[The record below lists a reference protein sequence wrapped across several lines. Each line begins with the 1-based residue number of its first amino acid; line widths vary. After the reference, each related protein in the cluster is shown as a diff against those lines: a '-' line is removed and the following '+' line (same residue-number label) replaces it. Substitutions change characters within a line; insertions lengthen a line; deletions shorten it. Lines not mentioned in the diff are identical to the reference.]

1 MSVLRPGFRRR
12 RKAAAPAAGAAGAAA
27 PGKKPKPPAKPFD
40 IVAAWA
46 TARATLS
53 VPPTH
58 PRVQRREPE
67 GRFVAGWVL
76 PLDMVPGVNSLNG
89 RTGWQKGA
97 ARDRVRKEMLRQ
109 SSQQRPDAPLAGRPF
124 VRVIRFSSVEPDG
137 DQAFS
142 KLPVDALLVDKPKRP
157 KGMPKEMWEQIRRSV
172 KPNPKKLG
180 YLVDDKPACIDLFVS
195 WEPAPPG
202 RGCVLVEV
210 WTGRGA

>member
-1 MSVLRPGFRRR
+1 MRRAAFRR
-12 RKAAAPAAGAAGAAA
+12 RKAPVAAGAAA
-27 PGKKPKPPAKPFD
+27 PAKKPKPPAKPFD

-46 TARATLS
+46 TARATLATPS
-53 VPPTH
+53 TH
-58 PRVQRREPE
+58 PRVRRREPE

-109 SSQQRPDAPLAGRPF
+109 SSQQRPGAPLSGRPF

-142 KLPVDALLVDKPKRP
+142 KLPVDALLVDRPKKPKD
-157 KGMPKEMWEQIRRSV
+157 MPKEMWAQIRHTV
-172 KPNPKKLG
+172 KPKPKKLG
-180 YLVDDKPACIDLFVS
+180 YLVDDKPACIDLFVG

-202 RGCVLVEV
+202 KGCVLVEV
-210 WTGRGA
+210 WTGRAG